1 MPRDSRRVRQL
12 RRLKR
17 DRTNVLRMLDRVL
30 VERNTYRQI
39 LLDAQKKYTDQ
50 IIADS
55 KTNEDAQAHAVEGN
69 ESDVNVVPES
79 VSGETV

>member
-55 KTNEDAQAHAVEGN
+55 KTNEDAQAQAVEGK
-69 ESDVNVVPES
+69 VVPES

>member
-55 KTNEDAQAHAVEGN
+55 KTNEDAQAHAVEGK
-69 ESDVNVVPES
+69 VVPES